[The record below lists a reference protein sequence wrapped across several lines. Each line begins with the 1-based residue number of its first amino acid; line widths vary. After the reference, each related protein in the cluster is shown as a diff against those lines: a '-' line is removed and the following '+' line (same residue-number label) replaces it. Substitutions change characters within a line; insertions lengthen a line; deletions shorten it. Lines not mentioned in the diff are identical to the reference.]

1 MENRHPFIRGTI
13 ILTATGLLSRL
24 IGFYYRIF
32 LSHTIG
38 AEGMGI
44 YQLIFPIYTL
54 CFALTVFGI
63 QTAISRFVAA
73 GIATG
78 NPQRANDTFVL
89 GTLFSLFLSFLA
101 AVFVHENAGWIGTH
115 FLAEPRTVPLLQLL
129 SFSIPMGAVHTCVNA
144 YYYALKKTEIPAIS
158 QLVEQ
163 AVRVGSS
170 YLVYIILLSRGLSV
184 NAFIA
189 VIGIIAGELAS
200 MLFSALT
207 MLLNLKKQDYML
219 RKIREPLATVRNI
232 ITLSMPLTC
241 NRVLLTVL
249 SSIDNILIPS
259 RLRLYGLS
267 GSDALSLYGILSGM
281 AMPLI
286 LFPSTITNSVSVMLL
301 PSVAQQQA
309 LGENA
314 RIRKTIE
321 TTVKCCVILGVC
333 CTAGFLV
340 LGRFM
345 GILLFKNETAGEFI
359 RTLAFICPFLYLNT
373 TLISILN
380 GLGKTGT
387 CFIHNV
393 VSLCIRILFTFFAIP
408 IYGIKGYLWGLL
420 LGELTMTLL
429 NVWMLYRHTG
439 IFSYRQKKQNVL

>member
-78 NPQRANDTFVL
+78 NSQRANDTFVL
-89 GTLFSLFLSFLA
+89 GTLFSLILSCLV
-101 AVFVHENAGWIGTH
+101 AVFVHEKAVWIGTH
-115 FLAEPRTVPLLQLL
+115 FLYEPQTIPLLRLL
-129 SFSIPMGAVHTCVNA
+129 SYCIPVGAVHTCVNA

-158 QLVEQ
+158 QLLEQ
-163 AVRVGSS
+163 IVRVGAS
-170 YLVYIILLSRGLSV
+170 YLVYLVLLSQGLPV

-189 VIGIIAGELAS
+189 VTGIIAGELAS
-200 MLFSALT
+200 MLFSAL
-207 MLLNLKKQDYML
+207 MMSLNLKKQNYTFK
-219 RKIREPLATVRNI
+219 KIQEPLSTVQNI
-232 ITLSMPLTC
+232 ITLSFPLTC
-241 NRVLLTVL
+241 NRVLLTLL

-259 RLRLYGLS
+259 RLRVYGLS

-281 AMPLI
+281 ALPLI

-301 PSVAQQQA
+301 PSVAEQQA
-309 LGENA
+309 LGNST

-321 TTVKCCVILGVC
+321 TTVKCCIILGVC
-333 CTAGFLV
+333 CTLGFLI
-340 LGRFM
+340 LGRLM
-345 GILLFKNETAGEFI
+345 GVLLFKNNTAGEFI
-359 RTLAFICPFLYLNT
+359 QTLAFICPFLYLNT

-387 CFIHNV
+387 CFIHNIV
-393 VSLCIRILFTFFAIP
+393 NLCIRILFTFFAIP

-429 NVWMLYRHTG
+429 NVLMLYRYTG
-439 IFSYRQKKQNVL
+439 IFSYRQKK